1 MKRIELENHG
11 TLYIGQATE
20 ISRLYRNLKVRQ
32 IACGNFCGDPIVNFN
47 KYYGLMISKYN
58 LDGYEEEEW
67 TMLVVAGNTALAMIY
82 DL

>member
-32 IACGNFCGDPIVNFN
+32 IAHRNFCEDPIFNFS
-47 KYYGLMISKYN
+47 KYYGLVISKYD
-58 LDGYEEEEW
+58 LDGHEEEEC
-67 TMLVVAGNTALAMIY
+67 TMLVVAGDTALAMIY

>member
-20 ISRLYRNLKVRQ
+20 ISHSYRNLKVRQ
-32 IACGNFCGDPIVNFN
+32 IAYGNFCEDPIFNFN
-47 KYYGLMISKYN
+47 KCYGLVIDKFDI
-58 LDGYEEEEW
+58 DGREIDDW
-67 TMLVVAGNTALAMIY
+67 TMHVVSGDTALAMIY

>member
-32 IACGNFCGDPIVNFN
+32 IAYGNF
-47 KYYGLMISKYN
+47 
-58 LDGYEEEEW
+58 
-67 TMLVVAGNTALAMIY
+67 
-82 DL
+82 

>member
-11 TLYIGQATE
+11 TLHIGQATE

-32 IACGNFCGDPIVNFN
+32 ISYGNFCEDPIFNFN
-47 KYYGLMISKYN
+47 KCYGLVISKYD
-58 LDGYEEEEW
+58 LDAVVKEEW
-67 TMLVVAGNTALAMIY
+67 TMLVVAGDTALAMIY